1 MVYAAGSRQCINC
14 TFFCEDLGAFWFL
27 IVESSMSRTSECNL
41 KILLDL
47 FDAFMIEGTSVPPF
61 YLFVSNVVS

>member
-1 MVYAAGSRQCINC
+1 
-14 TFFCEDLGAFWFL
+14 
-27 IVESSMSRTSECNL
+27 MSRTSECNL